1 MTLYEINSIL
11 MDNEEDLDILIPM
24 YNLLEYSGNCSMA
37 SERFWDYYR
46 DKIDYID
53 DDASN
58 S

>member
-37 SERFWDYYR
+37 SGRFWDYYR

>member
-1 MTLYEINSIL
+1 MNSIL